1 MIQRVVLEE
10 INSRRRNRV
19 YAAIQIVKVLQEPL
33 EDE

>member
-10 INSRRRNRV
+10 ITSRRRNWV

>member
-10 INSRRRNRV
+10 ITGRRRNLV
-19 YAAIQIVKVLQEPL
+19 YAATRIVKVLREPL